1 MWFFYLVMLCEHL
14 FLVVSLLF
22 LRALSTLVS
31 SSLYVVVFLLLGL
44 LHVVWLDIMGPIL
57 ILHILP

>member
-14 FLVVSLLF
+14 HPVVFLF

-31 SSLYVVVFLLLGL
+31 PSLYVVVFLLLGL
-44 LHVVWLDIMGPIL
+44 LPAMWLDLMGPIL
-57 ILHILP
+57 ILHTHP

>member
-1 MWFFYLVMLCEHL
+1 MWFLYLVMLCEHL
-14 FLVVSLLF
+14 FPVVSLF

-31 SSLYVVVFLLLGL
+31 PSLYVVVFLLLGL
-44 LHVVWLDIMGPIL
+44 LHAVWLDIMGPIL